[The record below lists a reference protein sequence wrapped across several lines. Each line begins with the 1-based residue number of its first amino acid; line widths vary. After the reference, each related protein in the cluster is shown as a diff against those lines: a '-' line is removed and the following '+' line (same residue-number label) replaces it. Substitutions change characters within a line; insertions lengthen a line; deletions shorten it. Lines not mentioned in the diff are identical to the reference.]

1 MRLME
6 EGERLEML
14 RMLENSKRELQSE
27 IERMPITV
35 KTISMQR
42 RRDEMEERYRNLEK

>member
-1 MRLME
+1 ME

-14 RMLENSKRELQSE
+14 RMLENSKKELQTE
-27 IERMPITV
+27 IERLPITM
-35 KTISMQR
+35 KTMSMQK